1 MVVADTALTRASLRV
16 ALADMVLTAVLATPR
31 QLATAESRRLRH
43 HLCGPDTAQKI
54 VPTTVLNATGCS
66 VDANFA
72 TVVAAVAD
80 LAADTVAVAA
90 AAVDALAIQTAD
102 AVADLP
108 TVAVADLLTAPHL
121 PTT

>member
-1 MVVADTALTRASLRV
+1 M
-16 ALADMVLTAVLATPR
+16 LATPH
-31 QLATAESRRLRH
+31 QLATEESPRLPH
-43 HLCGPDTAQKI
+43 HLCGPNTAQKI
-54 VPTTVLNATGCS
+54 AHTTVLNATGCS
-66 VDANFA
+66 VDASFA

-108 TVAVADLLTAPHL
+108 TVAVADLPTAL
-121 PTT
+121 DLLAICLLYTSDAADE